1 MLAVAGT
8 ASLFGGGAPGRPPK
22 SNIEDPLFV
31 PGQAPKRPAVED
43 EPLTPAQA
51 AKEMEGFGG
60 IVDRSETGI
69 EWNKGIK
76 EQNGKWEEYYDKIDP
91 DSTQLPP
98 GSKRFDH
105 FNYATGEA
113 TSNKTLNTLSMSY
126 IRDPQEIYRKVTRYV
141 DDAVNYERRTQSEP
155 EPEDILSKTIQL
167 AIPEYTSPTQ
177 WRHLLRAVIY
187 GEDNGVSIVITR
199 IRG

>member
-1 MLAVAGT
+1 VAASSRAVT
-8 ASLFGGGAPGRPPK
+8 
-22 SNIEDPLFV
+22 
-31 PGQAPKRPAVED
+31 
-43 EPLTPAQA
+43 
-51 AKEMEGFGG
+51 
-60 IVDRSETGI
+60 
-69 EWNKGIK
+69 
-76 EQNGKWEEYYDKIDP
+76 
-91 DSTQLPP
+91 STH

-105 FNYATGEA
+105 FNDATGEA

-141 DDAVNYERRTQSEP
+141 NDAINYEPRTKSEP
-155 EPEDILSKTIQL
+155 NPEDILSKTIQL

-177 WRHLLRAVIY
+177 WRYLLRAIIY